1 MLIILISAI
10 ILFLDQL
17 SKFLISNTL
26 DFGESIPILKDI
38 FHLTLIQNSGAAF
51 GIFHQ
56 QTLFFIIVACVVI
69 GLILISHRKFIGR
82 SLLLRV
88 GLALIL
94 GGALGNLVDRLRFG
108 FVVDFLDFRIWPVF
122 NIADTSICVG
132 TGLFILGLVK
142 GR

>member
-1 MLIILISAI
+1 MLTILISAI

-26 DFGESIPILKDI
+26 SPSESIPILKDI
-38 FHLTLIQNSGAAF
+38 FHLTLIQNTGAAF

-56 QTLFFIIVACVVI
+56 QTLFFIIAACVVI
-69 GLILISHRKFIGR
+69 GLILISHRRFIGR
-82 SLLLRV
+82 SLLFRV

-94 GGALGNLVDRLRFG
+94 GGALGNLIDRLRFG
-108 FVVDFLDFRIWPVF
+108 FVCDFLDFRIWPVF

-132 TGLFILGLVK
+132 MGLFILGLVK
-142 GR
+142 RR